1 MKSTSMK
8 SMRKNKLRR
17 GFTLIELLV
26 VIAIIGILAGMIL
39 PALSKARAQGQAASC
54 INSLR
59 QWGLASTMYMDDNNG
74 LIPLDTESGGSDT
87 PTWNQVT
94 GNVST
99 STWYNVLMPYVQKLP
114 MASYKLAPSLLYQ
127 SGIILQCPSA
137 KWSGKELFAAGPKF
151 SYAYNSQI
159 IDSGH
164 MTVHLQDLES
174 PHQGNNANNR
184 PVNSSTVAMILDT
197 RASTAEP
204 RVFPSEND
212 AKVGSPHCY
221 TKRLS
226 NRHLGRLN
234 IVFFDGGVRSY
245 DAVSLQDGV
254 GQNIPTSPVIW
265 NPWDPDAS

>member
-1 MKSTSMK
+1 MKFRQASA
-8 SMRKNKLRR
+8 RIR

-26 VIAIIGILAGMIL
+26 VIAIIGIMAGMLL
-39 PALSKARAQGQAASC
+39 PALSKARAQGQSANC
-54 INSLR
+54 VNSLH
-59 QWGLASTMYMDDNNG
+59 QWGLASTMYMDDNDG

-87 PTWNQVT
+87 PSWNQIT
-94 GNVST
+94 GPPST
-99 STWYNVLMPYVQKLP
+99 STWYNVLMPSIQKPP
-114 MASYKLAPSLLYQ
+114 MASYKPTPALLYQ
-127 SGIILQCPSA
+127 SGIIQQCPSA
-137 KWSGKELFAAGPKF
+137 KWSGKELLAAGPKF

-164 MTVHLQDLES
+164 PTVRLQDLES
-174 PHQGNNANNR
+174 PHQGGNVNNR
-184 PVNSSTVAMILDT
+184 PVNSTTVAMILDT

-234 IVFFDGGVRSY
+234 IVFFDGSVRSY
-245 DAVSLQDGV
+245 DAVPLQDGV

-265 NPWDPDAS
+265 NPWDPDAP